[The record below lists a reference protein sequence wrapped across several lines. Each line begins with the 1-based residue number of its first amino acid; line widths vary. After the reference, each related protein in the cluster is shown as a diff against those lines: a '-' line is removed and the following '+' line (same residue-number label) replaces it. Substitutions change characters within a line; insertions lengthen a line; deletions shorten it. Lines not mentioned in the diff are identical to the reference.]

1 MAGAPCPLPH
11 ALHANLLV
19 MDELGGAVLRR
30 SDGLHQREEL
40 CLDART
46 GRCDHHLLGGPQRQS
61 SALRVEGQGR
71 RYPAQNRRR
80 QTRARRW
87 PCPMQLYFRYIT
99 LGSMARYWMGIRI
112 TVLAGLAFP
121 WATILINILGS
132 LVIGFL
138 ATFTGPEGRLPAPL
152 DARAL
157 LIVGLCGGFTTF
169 SAFSL
174 QTLDLARD
182 GRLLLGGQYR
192 AFRRAV
198 SRRRRPRSLACHAF
212 RQSMSAFRS

>member
-1 MAGAPCPLPH
+1 MRIDLVGTTADFRRFWPPHPLH
-11 ALHANLLV
+11 VN
-19 MDELGGAVLRR
+19 
-30 SDGLHQREEL
+30 
-40 CLDART
+40 
-46 GRCDHHLLGGPQRQS
+46 HLLRKNS
-61 SALRVEGQGR
+61 RAAGR
-71 RYPAQNRRR
+71 IGEVR
-80 QTRARRW
+80 
-87 PCPMQLYFRYIT
+87 

-212 RQSMSAFRS
+212 RQSMSAFRSSRRSTSDTGAPG

>member
-1 MAGAPCPLPH
+1 
-11 ALHANLLV
+11 
-19 MDELGGAVLRR
+19 
-30 SDGLHQREEL
+30 
-40 CLDART
+40 
-46 GRCDHHLLGGPQRQS
+46 
-61 SALRVEGQGR
+61 
-71 RYPAQNRRR
+71 
-80 QTRARRW
+80 
-87 PCPMQLYFRYIT
+87 
-99 LGSMARYWMGIRI
+99 MARYWMGIRI

-169 SAFSL
+169 SAFGL

-182 GRLLLGGQYR
+182 GRLLLAGANIVLSVVLCLVAVALGHWLATLFGR
-192 AFRRAV
+192 A
-198 SRRRRPRSLACHAF
+198 
-212 RQSMSAFRS
+212 

>member
-1 MAGAPCPLPH
+1 
-11 ALHANLLV
+11 
-19 MDELGGAVLRR
+19 
-30 SDGLHQREEL
+30 
-40 CLDART
+40 
-46 GRCDHHLLGGPQRQS
+46 
-61 SALRVEGQGR
+61 
-71 RYPAQNRRR
+71 
-80 QTRARRW
+80 
-87 PCPMQLYFRYIT
+87 
-99 LGSMARYWMGIRI
+99 MARYWMGIRI

-182 GRLLLGGQYR
+182 GRLLLAGANIVLSVVLCLVAVALGHWLATLFGR
-192 AFRRAV
+192 A
-198 SRRRRPRSLACHAF
+198 
-212 RQSMSAFRS
+212 